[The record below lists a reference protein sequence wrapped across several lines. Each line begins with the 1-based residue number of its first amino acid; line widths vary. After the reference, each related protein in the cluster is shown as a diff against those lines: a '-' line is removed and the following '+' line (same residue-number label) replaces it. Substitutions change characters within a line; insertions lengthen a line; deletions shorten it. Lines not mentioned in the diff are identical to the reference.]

1 MIRDFTGVGS
11 DYFIAAGDTLPVGSL
26 FPSPAV
32 PGQPLRKK
40 VGREI
45 PWGTEIFWQRVA

>member
-11 DYFIAAGDTLPVGSL
+11 DYFVALGDTLPVGAF

-32 PGQPLRKK
+32 PGQPLSEG
-40 VGREI
+40 GREI
-45 PWGTEIFWQRVA
+45 PWSTEIFCWRRVA